1 MVEIL
6 FWGAGGIVFSKD
18 EGEGGTEIVLC
29 ALLQRVLPS
38 TLTEFLPWDSA
49 RKDDQLSLKWR
60 VQILRLMMNN
70 RVIYVHIG
78 RFIEKTSSEAEFH
91 IFEVMPWNW
100 NENQFQLKHVWKLF
114 IILLN
119 M

>member
-78 RFIEKTSSEAEFH
+78 RFIEKHQVKQNFTFLRSCLGTEMKTSSSLSM
-91 IFEVMPWNW
+91 FESC
-100 NENQFQLKHVWKLF
+100 L
-114 IILLN
+114 
-119 M
+119 